1 MGLFELVFSFL
12 EVVLQEQFVVKFY
25 LTYTYN
31 IDIVSILIL

>member
-1 MGLFELVFSFL
+1 MGLYELVFSFL
-12 EVVLQEQFVVKFY
+12 EVVLQELFVVKFY

>member
-1 MGLFELVFSFL
+1 MGLYELVISFL
-12 EVVLQEQFVVKFY
+12 EVVLQELFVVKFY